1 MKGVMEVA
9 YGADVATIRE
19 SEEWYNKIYKENQP
33 FLGTSCCPA
42 WVDMARR
49 LFPDMAGNIS
59 DSYTPMV
66 ATGRFIKEKYPGSL
80 VTFIGPCI
88 AKKAESL
95 RPEMSPFV
103 DFVITYEEEAA
114 IFVSLDID
122 LVEIS
127 EKTSIYDASGSG
139 RHYATS
145 GGVAEALKL
154 NIVKFHPECSVKI
167 AKADSLE
174 DCKKMLFMAK
184 AGKVDANL
192 LEGMACP
199 HGCVGGPG
207 ILAPIKKTAIEVEKF
222 SKKASFY
229 PSYENSLLR

>member
-1 MKGVMEVA
+1 MEVA

-66 ATGRFIKEKYPGSL
+66 
-80 VTFIGPCI
+80 PCI